1 MEQTGDKT
9 VGVEVTRAI
18 ILAFSEEDW
27 GSRKLSAESHFESDA
42 DLQRYEAL
50 LEMADLVVHHHTLPG
65 LFVAL
70 AERMSHVAAADAGHF
85 ALYDPDKNV
94 MRGHFWEKNTLSTV
108 EQTRVV
114 NESPSGWAWQNQQSL
129 VVSDLAADPRFS
141 PVLSRLREKG
151 LRSYCWLPLTTAEKR
166 LGALGLGSFQTSAYD
181 EKVMRLLRRLAK
193 LVAVAVENAITR
205 EALVRE
211 KERLH
216 LLLEVNNTLV
226 TNRDLQ
232 KLFPAISEFIRRMIH
247 YDYASVAVYDEA
259 AHSLSF
265 YPLDSPLTEGLANL
279 DSTLP
284 VKSTPAGRALMER
297 ETKMFKREDLMGIQS
312 NYVGQMLERGIQSLC
327 CIPLTTR
334 KGELGTL
341 NLASKKENAF
351 TPSDVGF
358 LQQVAAQVAVALDNA
373 RSYREIAQLTEKLA
387 SEKLYLE
394 EEIRSELNFE
404 EIVGESPVLKRVLS
418 QARTVAPSDA
428 TVLILGDT
436 GTGKELIARAIHRMS
451 SRKDRVFVKLNCA
464 AIPTGLLESELFG
477 HEKGAF
483 TGAISQ
489 KVGRLELADK
499 ASLFLDEVGDIPLE
513 LQPKLLRVLQDQE
526 FERLGSTRTIKVDI
540 RLIAA
545 TNRDLAHAVAER
557 EFRSDL
563 YYRLNVFPIRM
574 PALSERKSDIP
585 SLVRHFVQ
593 KFARRMN
600 KQIEII
606 PSATMSALVN
616 WDWPGNVRE
625 LENLME
631 RSVILSE
638 GRVLN
643 APLAELRTGQEGVDS
658 DGTLESLERQYIIR
672 VLRDTAGVIAGPRG
686 AAVRL
691 GMKRTTLQSR
701 ILKMGITRQEYE

>member
-1 MEQTGDKT
+1 M
-9 VGVEVTRAI
+9 
-18 ILAFSEEDW
+18 
-27 GSRKLSAESHFESDA
+27 
-42 DLQRYEAL
+42 
-50 LEMADLVVHHHTLPG
+50 
-65 LFVAL
+65 
-70 AERMSHVAAADAGHF
+70 
-85 ALYDPDKNV
+85 
-94 MRGHFWEKNTLSTV
+94 
-108 EQTRVV
+108 
-114 NESPSGWAWQNQQSL
+114 
-129 VVSDLAADPRFS
+129 
-141 PVLSRLREKG
+141 LREKG

-166 LGALGLGSFQTSAYD
+166 LGTLGLGSSQTNAYGGKD
-181 EKVMRLLRRLAK
+181 MRLLPRVAK
-193 LVAVAVENAITR
+193 LVAVVVENALTR

-211 KERLH
+211 KERIH
-216 LLLEVNNTLV
+216 MLLEVNNTLV
-226 TNRDLQ
+226 ANRDLQ
-232 KLFPAISEFIRRMIH
+232 KLFPVISGFIRRMIRN
-247 YDYASVAVYDEA
+247 DYASVAVYDEA
-259 AHSLSF
+259 AQSLSF
-265 YPLDSPLTEGLANL
+265 YPLDSPLTAGLAGW
-279 DSTLP
+279 DTTLP
-284 VKSTPAGRALMER
+284 VKDTPAGHALIER
-297 ETKMFKREDLMGIQS
+297 ETKIFAREDLMGIQS
-312 NYVGQMLERGIQSLC
+312 RYVSQMLEHGIESLC

-334 KGELGTL
+334 QGGLGTL
-341 NLASKKENAF
+341 NLASKEANAF
-351 TPSDVGF
+351 APPDIGF
-358 LQQVAAQVAVALDNA
+358 LEQVAGQVAVALDNA
-373 RSYREIAQLTEKLA
+373 RSYREIAQLTDKLA
-387 SEKLYLE
+387 NEKLYLE

-404 EIVGESPVLKRVLS
+404 EIVGGSPTLKRVLS

-428 TVLILGDT
+428 TVLIRGDT

-451 SRKDRVFVKLNCA
+451 SRKNRVFVKLNCA

-499 ASLFLDEVGDIPLE
+499 GSLFLDEVGSIPLE
-513 LQPKLLRVLQDQE
+513 LQPKLLRLLQDQE

-545 TNRDLAHAVAER
+545 TNRDLAQAVAEQ

-574 PALSERKSDIP
+574 PALIERKTDIP
-585 SLVRHFVQ
+585 ALVRHFVQ
-593 KFARRMN
+593 RFSRRMN

-616 WDWPGNVRE
+616 WEWPGNVRE

-631 RSVILSE
+631 RSVILSD

-643 APLAELRTGQEGVDS
+643 TPLAELRTGSEGLES

-672 VLRDTAGVIAGPRG
+672 VLRDTNGVIAGPRG

-701 ILKMGITRQEYE
+701 ILKMAISRQEFE

>member
-1 MEQTGDKT
+1 
-9 VGVEVTRAI
+9 V
-18 ILAFSEEDW
+18 
-27 GSRKLSAESHFESDA
+27 ESHFGSDA

-50 LEMADLVVHHHTLPG
+50 LEMADLVVHYHSLPE
-65 LFVAL
+65 LFAVMAGRL
-70 AERMSHVAAADAGHF
+70 RQVAAADAAHF
-85 ALYDPDKNV
+85 ALYDPVKNV
-94 MRGHFWEKNTLSTV
+94 MRDYFWEKSALSVAGAERLV
-108 EQTRVV
+108 ED
-114 NESPSGWAWQNQQSL
+114 SPPGWAWQTQQSL
-129 VVSDLAADPRFS
+129 VIPDLAADTRFS
-141 PVLSRLREKG
+141 PVLTMLREKG

-166 LGALGLGSFQTSAYD
+166 LGTLGLGSSQTNAYGGKD
-181 EKVMRLLRRLAK
+181 MRLLPRVAK
-193 LVAVAVENAITR
+193 LVAVAVENALTR

-211 KERLH
+211 KERIH
-216 LLLEVNNTLV
+216 MLLEVNNTLV
-226 TNRDLQ
+226 ANRDLQ
-232 KLFPAISEFIRRMIH
+232 KLFPVISGFIRRMIRN
-247 YDYASVAVYDEA
+247 DYASVAVYDEA
-259 AHSLSF
+259 AQSLSF
-265 YPLDSPLTEGLANL
+265 YPLDSPLTAGLAGW
-279 DSTLP
+279 DTTLP
-284 VKSTPAGRALMER
+284 VKDTPAGHALIER
-297 ETKMFKREDLMGIQS
+297 ETKIFAREDLMGIQS
-312 NYVGQMLERGIQSLC
+312 RYVSQMLEHGIESLC

-334 KGELGTL
+334 QGGLGTL
-341 NLASKKENAF
+341 NLASKEANAF
-351 TPSDVGF
+351 APPDIGF
-358 LQQVAAQVAVALDNA
+358 LEQVAGQVAVALDNA
-373 RSYREIAQLTEKLA
+373 RSYREIAQLTDKLA
-387 SEKLYLE
+387 NEKLYLE

-404 EIVGESPVLKRVLS
+404 EIVGGSPTLKRVLS

-428 TVLILGDT
+428 TVLIRGDT

-451 SRKDRVFVKLNCA
+451 SRKNRVFVKLNCA

-499 ASLFLDEVGDIPLE
+499 GSLFLDEVGSIPLE
-513 LQPKLLRVLQDQE
+513 LQPKLLRLLQDQE

-545 TNRDLAHAVAER
+545 TNRDLAQAVAEQ

-574 PALSERKSDIP
+574 PALIERKTDIP
-585 SLVRHFVQ
+585 ALVRHFVQ
-593 KFARRMN
+593 RFSRRMN

-616 WDWPGNVRE
+616 WEWPGNVRE

-631 RSVILSE
+631 RSVILSD

-643 APLAELRTGQEGVDS
+643 TPLAELRTGSEGLES

-672 VLRDTAGVIAGPRG
+672 VLRDTNGVIAGPRG

-701 ILKMGITRQEYE
+701 ILKVAISRQEFE

>member
-1 MEQTGDKT
+1 
-9 VGVEVTRAI
+9 VEN
-18 ILAFSEEDW
+18 
-27 GSRKLSAESHFESDA
+27 HFDSDA

-50 LEMADLVVHHHTLPG
+50 LEMADLVVHHHDLPE
-65 LFVAL
+65 LFAAM
-70 AERMSHVAAADAGHF
+70 AERLRHIAAADAAHI
-85 ALYDPDKNV
+85 ALYDPIKNV
-94 MRGHFWEKNTLSTV
+94 MRGHFWEKSALSGAEAERGV
-108 EQTRVV
+108 DD
-114 NESPSGWAWQNQQSL
+114 SPSGWAWQNQQAL
-129 VVSDLAADPRFS
+129 VIPDLSADSRFS
-141 PVLSRLREKG
+141 LALTMLREKG

-166 LGALGLGSFQTSAYD
+166 LGALGLGSSQTNAYGERD
-181 EKVMRLLRRLAK
+181 MRLLPRVAK
-193 LVAVAVENAITR
+193 LVAVAVENALTR

-216 LLLEVNNTLV
+216 MLLEVNNTLV

-232 KLFPAISEFIRRMIH
+232 KLFPVISGFMRRMIR

-265 YPLDSPLTEGLANL
+265 YPLDSPLTEGLAAW
-279 DSTLP
+279 DTTLP
-284 VKSTPAGRALMER
+284 VKETPAGHALIER
-297 ETKMFKREDLMGIQS
+297 ETKIFAREDLIGIQS
-312 NYVGQMLERGIQSLC
+312 RYVSQMLEHGIESLC

-341 NLASKKENAF
+341 NLASKEANAF
-351 TPSDVGF
+351 APPDVGF
-358 LQQVAAQVAVALDNA
+358 LEQVAGQVAVALDNA
-373 RSYREIAQLTEKLA
+373 RSYREIAQLTDKLA

-404 EIVGESPVLKRVLS
+404 EIVGESPALKRVLS

-428 TVLILGDT
+428 TVLVLGDT

-451 SRKDRVFVKLNCA
+451 ARKDRVFVKLNCA

-499 ASLFLDEVGDIPLE
+499 GSLFLDEVGDIPLE

-545 TNRDLAHAVAER
+545 TNRDLAHAVAEK

-585 SLVRHFVQ
+585 ALVRHFVQ

-606 PSATMSALVN
+606 PSATMTALVS
-616 WDWPGNVRE
+616 WEWPGNVRE

-631 RSVILSE
+631 RSVILSD

-643 APLAELRTGQEGVDS
+643 APLAELRNGREGLDS

-672 VLRDTAGVIAGPRG
+672 VLRDTSGIVAGPRG

-701 ILKMGITRQEYE
+701 ILKMGISRQEYE